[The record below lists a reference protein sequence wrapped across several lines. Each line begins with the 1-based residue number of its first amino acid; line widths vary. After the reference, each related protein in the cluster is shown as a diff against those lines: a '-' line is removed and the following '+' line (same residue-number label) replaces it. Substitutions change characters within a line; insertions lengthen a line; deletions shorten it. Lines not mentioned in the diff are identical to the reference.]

1 MNTKRPKIGIM
12 QGRLSHPYNNKIQSF
27 PTINWKDEF
36 EKAQKCG
43 FESIEWVFDSQDN
56 PILDDKST
64 SEISRLSEKYEIKI
78 NSVCADF
85 FMDNKLFGVTNYENN
100 TKVLG
105 KLIESCSKLC
115 IKYIEI
121 PLVDSSSIND
131 DIKSEQQLV
140 KNIKQILPF
149 ANDNNVSLILETDLP
164 PKRFLNLLQ
173 NFEHNVF
180 ANYDTGNSTA
190 LGYNLVEELT
200 TYGHIIKNIHIK
212 DRLLHGDTVP
222 FGTGNTN
229 FDLFFS
235 MLKKISYVGDLI
247 IQGAR
252 EEYIS
257 PEQTCLNYI
266 KFVKQYL
273 DKYFY

>member
-1 MNTKRPKIGIM
+1 M
-12 QGRLSHPYNNKIQSF
+12 QGRLSQPSNNKIQSF
-27 PTINWKDEF
+27 PKTSWEDEF
-36 EKAQKCG
+36 EKAQRCG

-56 PILDDKST
+56 PILDDKN
-64 SEISRLSEKYEIKI
+64 ISKISGLSEKYEIKI

-85 FMDNKLFGVTNYENN
+85 FIDNKLFGVTNYENN
-100 TKVLG
+100 TTVLR
-105 KLIESCSKLC
+105 KLIESCSKLH

-131 DIKSEQQLV
+131 NIKSEQQFV
-140 KNIKQILPF
+140 QSIEQILPF

-173 NFEHNVF
+173 NFENNVF

-190 LGYNLVEELT
+190 LGYDLVEEFT

-235 MLKKISYVGDLI
+235 SLKQINYVGDLI

-252 EEYIS
+252 ERHIS

-273 DKYFY
+273 DKYFC